1 MNDPTRVWTTGCR
14 RRCIL
19 RGNIERIL
27 SAWGAP
33 FPPLMVYEGVQR
45 RRFPAEK
52 KTGVTVGL
60 LRPGRHRSP
69 KPTRFKRLKSTLFLL
84 MGRPEERSES
94 ATRGTWICVWDKPR
108 HRSKLQRATNPL
120 EKRPIRQNTL
130 NFSFRGLDN
139 GVNYKGCLLPIDLDH
154 VAALIAPRPFLDLR
168 AAEDPYFPNRREI
181 DQSATSIEAVYQLHG
196 AADRFKTCWFPGGHA
211 HGPAAARESQ
221 AWFYRWLWSAG

>member
-1 MNDPTRVWTTGCR
+1 
-14 RRCIL
+14 L

-139 GVNYKGCLLPIDLDH
+139 GVNYTFRVGWFRRLPTRRADMTLCSTPPP
-154 VAALIAPRPFLDLR
+154 LISKSPHPILQKTRYTYIFLSN
-168 AAEDPYFPNRREI
+168 FNNKTM
-181 DQSATSIEAVYQLHG
+181 AT
-196 AADRFKTCWFPGGHA
+196 KP
-211 HGPAAARESQ
+211 
-221 AWFYRWLWSAG
+221 